1 MKRQVLSWICGAL
14 LFWAAFD
21 DVLAAQTP
29 DLDDDIAAALDND
42 CLQGVPL
49 NVLARAETQRM
60 MCTGTPHLAT
70 IALSPRAATARASA
84 PPSGSRRLADPLY
97 LFMSLQC

>member
-42 CLQGVPL
+42 CLQDAPL
-49 NVLARAETQRM
+49 NVLARREAQRIM
-60 MCTGTPHLAT
+60 RTCPPHSVSLG
-70 IALSPRAATARASA
+70 PRAGQARSSD